1 MQPEILSFVDDLR
14 ALGMTDPP
22 RKHWLFQPTVTVCR
36 WQDPETGTVYG
47 LRPPLPLATDQQW
60 LSYGADFIDPL
71 LRRHHGDQRL
81 QLHSRLVQ
89 EVMAW
94 RSAQPPELRVW
105 REDPTAG
112 PTDPLEWLYNE
123 NPWIA
128 AELETVLV
136 DREFWRGAHP
146 TPPLPFLVGVWWTEA
161 HPRASTEWWKHRQ
174 QEMRSYAEFHAEENG
189 VRRYSF
195 NRYLEHMDYLL
206 AWRELVPADQR
217 PWWTR
222 SKELVLRR
230 PGISFH

>member
-136 DREFWRGAHP
+136 DREFWRGRIRRHP
-146 TPPLPFLVGVWWTEA
+146 YRSSSESGGRRLIQGRQPNGGSIGSRRCGLTPNFTPKRMGYVAT
-161 HPRASTEWWKHRQ
+161 ASTAISNIWTIFWRGG
-174 QEMRSYAEFHAEENG
+174 S
-189 VRRYSF
+189 SF
-195 NRYLEHMDYLL
+195 RPISDRGGRGAKSLCCG
-206 AWRELVPADQR
+206 VPA
-217 PWWTR
+217 
-222 SKELVLRR
+222 
-230 PGISFH
+230 